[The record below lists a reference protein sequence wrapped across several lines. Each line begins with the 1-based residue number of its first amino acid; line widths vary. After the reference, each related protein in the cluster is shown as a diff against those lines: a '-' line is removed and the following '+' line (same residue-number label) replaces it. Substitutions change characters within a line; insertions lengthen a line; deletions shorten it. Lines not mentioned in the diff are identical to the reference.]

1 MVDIDAIFC
10 LNEQL
15 VVGHSKWDRKKKDM
29 DNFPRKKNQSQEKY
43 WTSALKTE
51 KCHTTQKWELE
62 IRKTLILPLQEV
74 NKQMIRRG
82 NLDQLELRQL

>member
-43 WTSALKTE
+43 
-51 KCHTTQKWELE
+51 
-62 IRKTLILPLQEV
+62 
-74 NKQMIRRG
+74 
-82 NLDQLELRQL
+82 